1 VAVVGMP
8 SGDLGEKV
16 VAAVVMAA
24 GATRLELE
32 AVREWCGEH
41 LARYAIP
48 RELIPR
54 ELVFLHELPRSQ
66 IGKVMRRVVRE
77 QLLSLAP
84 GHSHA

>member
-1 VAVVGMP
+1 MYKRQGMP

-32 AVREWCGEH
+32 AVREWCGER
-41 LARYAIP
+41 LARYA
-48 RELIPR
+48 IPR

-84 GHSHA
+84 GKAHA